1 MFQLEKTKMVDA
13 MRAVLPGVDKG
24 ASGIDGANLFLFKND
39 RLFTYN
45 SVTSVSVP
53 FPLGGMK
60 FGVNATNFF
69 AFVSKLNELMVNI
82 DFIMDKEDATK
93 IKSVKVSSGKSK
105 ANFVLSDTT
114 EIEKYLEGIAF
125 TEGKPAPENFNEAF
139 ALTIIKNN
147 IHAEMKGVVTTKVG
161 DKTFLAASDKRRI
174 SVHEL
179 DKEMEE
185 FKVDDDVLADA
196 LKLGKPKT
204 YAIVGPWLHLGF
216 ENDVTFSCVRQDLSK
231 FNAPKML
238 AALDNLCKISPVVEG
253 KLPKTLSEAITRV
266 SALAGAANQN
276 TGLTVRLTFSK
287 EGITAYAEKKD
298 GNAEE
303 LVPWDT
309 EVKFNC
315 VDTVQSWVS
324 ISILLE
330 AGSKV
335 TDFKVVC
342 TNPEKKVYAFLFIG
356 EKYKALVGGISL
368 DNKEQTKEN
377 EKA

>member
-1 MFQLEKTKMVDA
+1 
-13 MRAVLPGVDKG
+13 
-24 ASGIDGANLFLFKND
+24 
-39 RLFTYN
+39 
-45 SVTSVSVP
+45 
-53 FPLGGMK
+53 
-60 FGVNATNFF
+60 
-69 AFVSKLNELMVNI
+69 
-82 DFIMDKEDATK
+82 
-93 IKSVKVSSGKSK
+93 
-105 ANFVLSDTT
+105 
-114 EIEKYLEGIAF
+114 
-125 TEGKPAPENFNEAF
+125 
-139 ALTIIKNN
+139 
-147 IHAEMKGVVTTKVG
+147 
-161 DKTFLAASDKRRI
+161 
-174 SVHEL
+174 
-179 DKEMEE
+179 
-185 FKVDDDVLADA
+185 
-196 LKLGKPKT
+196 
-204 YAIVGPWLHLGF
+204 VGPWLHLGF

-253 KLPKTLSEAITRV
+253 KLPKTLAEAITRV

>member
-1 MFQLEKTKMVDA
+1 MFQTEKTKMVDA

-24 ASGIDGANLFLFKND
+24 ASGIEGANLFLFKND

-45 SVTSVSVP
+45 GVTSVSVP

-60 FGVNATNFF
+60 FGVNATNLF
-69 AFVSKLNELMVNI
+69 AFVSKLNELMVTI
-82 DFIMDKEDATK
+82 DFVMDKEDPEK
-93 IKSVKVSSGKSK
+93 VKSVKVSSGKAK
-105 ANFVLSDTT
+105 ANFTLSDTS

-125 TEGKPAPENFNEAF
+125 AEGKPAPENFNDAF

-147 IHAEMKGVVTTKVG
+147 IHPDMKGVVTTKVG

-179 DKEMEE
+179 DKEMDE

-204 YAIVGPWLHLGF
+204 YSIVGPWLHLGF

-231 FNAPKML
+231 FDAPKML
-238 AALDNLCKISPVVEG
+238 AAMDNLCKISPVVEG
-253 KLPKTLSEAITRV
+253 KLPQALAEAITRV

-303 LVPWDT
+303 FVPWDT
-309 EVKFNC
+309 DVKFNC

-342 TNPEKKVYAFLFIG
+342 TNPERKVYAFLFIG
-356 EKYKALVGGISL
+356 EKYKALVGGISI
-368 DNKEQTKEN
+368 DKEKEQAKEDA
-377 EKA
+377 K